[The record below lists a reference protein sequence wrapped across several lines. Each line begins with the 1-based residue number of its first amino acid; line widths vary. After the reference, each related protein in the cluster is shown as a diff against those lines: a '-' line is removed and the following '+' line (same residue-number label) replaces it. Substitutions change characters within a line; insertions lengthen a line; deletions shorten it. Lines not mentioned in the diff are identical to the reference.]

1 MKVLVVVGLL
11 IHVSQHA
18 LAVVVQAYEGMES
31 VLLPYQYSGMF
42 PEVPFSVVWKR
53 SDLNQTVIHLLK
65 YDNNELKD
73 EYRHS
78 ERMSVKKNVLET
90 GDFSLT
96 VKKPQLSDSSNY
108 TCNLQWE
115 TEREGPKEWRMTQVQ
130 LQVKDD
136 QKEVEVQQGAES
148 IRLPCKAS
156 ADLPEDTTVDWTH
169 FDPELMVVHVSRSK
183 TDDLQT
189 QDRSYRDRTQMNED
203 MSLTLK
209 KPTDTDGGVY
219 ICTVYREGDVLRSK
233 VLLQVV
239 PEGFPAWAT
248 ALLVVFAV
256 LLLILLGR
264 FFIFR
269 GYFQSVYEVEVDSGE
284 ESVLLPCKTI
294 AHLTK
299 NSRQISVMWKNLHN
313 QQILVHMY
321 GSGKPDEQDQD
332 YTDRTEMKKHWLR
345 TGDFS
350 LTLKHPTDW
359 DTNSYVCTIYNRDKV
374 LENKRVVLK
383 VRVQQVEGDSEEES
397 VLLPWK
403 TTLHIEDVSQLTVEW
418 TARYNRKVHVYE
430 DGSDRTNEQN
440 YRYRN
445 RTEMK
450 EDPLRTGDLS
460 LTLKHPTDWD
470 SDTYTCTVYNRDKQI
485 LRRKQVRLKVKVQQ
499 VEGDSEEESVLLPWK
514 TTLHIEDVSQL
525 TVEWTAR
532 YNRKVHVYVDGSD
545 RTNEQNHKYRNR
557 TEMKEDP
564 LRTGDLSLTL
574 KHPTDWDSDTYT
586 CTVYNRD
593 KQILRRKQVKLKV
606 KDQQVEGDSEEE
618 SVLLPWKT
626 TLHIEDVSQ
635 LTVEWTDDDNR
646 KVHVYEDGS
655 DRTNEQDEIYR
666 NRTEMKEDPL
676 RTGDL
681 SLTLKHP
688 TDWDTDTYTCTVY
701 NRDKQIL
708 RRKRVSLEVKVQQVE
723 VEVDSEEESVLLPWK
738 TTLHIEDVSQLTVEW
753 TARYNRKVHVYE
765 DGSDRT
771 NEQNYRYR
779 NRTEMKEDPLRTG
792 DLSLTLKHPTDWDTD
807 TYTCTVY
814 NRDKQILRRKQV
826 RLKVKVQQVEVD
838 SEKESVLL
846 SWKTTLHKEDISQL
860 TVEWTD
866 DRDRKVH
873 VYEDGSDR
881 TNEQNEIYRNR
892 TEMKEDPLRTG
903 DLSLTLKHPTDW
915 DTDTYTCTVY
925 NRDKQILRR
934 KRVSLEVKVQLVE
947 VDSGEESVLL
957 PCQTIAHLTKN
968 SRQISVMWK
977 NLDNHQILVHKYG
990 SGEPDEQ
997 DQDYT
1002 DRTEMKKHWLR
1013 TGDFSLTLK
1022 NPMDWDANEYLCTIY
1037 NKDKVLKKKRVVLKV
1052 RVQQVEVD
1060 SEEESVLLP
1069 WKTTLYIEDVSQ
1081 LTVEW
1086 TDHDDRKVHV
1096 YEDGSDRTN
1105 EQDEI
1110 YRNRTEMKEDP
1121 LRTGD
1126 LSLTLKH
1133 PTDWDTDTY
1142 TCTVYNRD
1150 KQILRRKLVDLEVKV
1165 QQVEGDSEEES
1176 VLLPWKTTLHI
1187 EDVSQLTVEWT
1198 DDDNRKVHVYE
1209 DGSDRTNE
1217 QDEIYRNRTEMKEDP
1232 LRTGDLSLTL
1242 KHPTDWDTDTYT
1254 CTVYNRDK
1262 QILRRKLVDLE
1273 VKVQQVEEGAWS
1285 ALLPF
1290 RTTPDLPQDA
1300 RVEWRYYTNDL
1311 KYIHVHVSE
1320 KKSAQPGE
1328 QDDRYRN
1335 RTKMNEDPWTTGDCS
1350 LTLNDLQQDDSGT
1363 YVCVVIRDGDTLRGK
1378 TVELKVKG
1386 QSSDAG
1392 QRSGVSLSS
1401 VSSADRSQ
1409 ITYQFPPIREDAE
1422 AEAAV

>member
-383 VRVQQVEGDSEEES
+383 VR
-397 VLLPWK
+397 
-403 TTLHIEDVSQLTVEW
+403 
-418 TARYNRKVHVYE
+418 
-430 DGSDRTNEQN
+430 
-440 YRYRN
+440 
-445 RTEMK
+445 
-450 EDPLRTGDLS
+450 
-460 LTLKHPTDWD
+460 
-470 SDTYTCTVYNRDKQI
+470 
-485 LRRKQVRLKVKVQQ
+485 
-499 VEGDSEEESVLLPWK
+499 
-514 TTLHIEDVSQL
+514 
-525 TVEWTAR
+525 
-532 YNRKVHVYVDGSD
+532 
-545 RTNEQNHKYRNR
+545 
-557 TEMKEDP
+557 
-564 LRTGDLSLTL
+564 
-574 KHPTDWDSDTYT
+574 
-586 CTVYNRD
+586 
-593 KQILRRKQVKLKV
+593 
-606 KDQQVEGDSEEE
+606 DQQVEGDSEEE

-723 VEVDSEEESVLLPWK
+723 VDSEKESVLLSWKTTLHKEDISQLTVEWTDDDDRKVHVYEDGSDRTNEQNHKYRNRTEMKEDPLRTGDLSLTLKHPTGWDTNTYTCTVYNRDKQILRRKQVDLKVKVQQVEVDSEEESVLLPWK